1 MATYLNGKRLD
12 NLWFKNEYE
21 LTLVYFGIKKIA
33 WHKGRIYKRMPV
45 SASRELGFSKEKYLV
60 DI

>member
-21 LTLVYFGIKKIA
+21 LTLVYFGIKKR
-33 WHKGRIYKRMPV
+33 KLPDTK
-45 SASRELGFSKEKYLV
+45 EGFTKECQ
-60 DI
+60 